1 MGRPTPGDIS
11 EYKYINIIRREAG
24 LDRSRETVSC
34 WLRVLLGAGPKGVE
48 QIAGLSPWEIRYDRY
63 PVCSLCFS
71 ITSGLYPPPKKSR
84 VKHLKLKELVVPAW

>member
-34 WLRVLLGAGPKGVE
+34 WLRVLLGVGPKGVE

-63 PVCSLCFS
+63 LYVPFVFLLPLVC
-71 ITSGLYPPPKKSR
+71 IPPPKSP
-84 VKHLKLKELVVPAW
+84 E